1 MEEAAAVVAVAALH
15 LGVLDPPMG
24 FGELLLELEA
34 LGGPVG
40 LLALGRAARRL
51 QLALEVLRRLRGRG
65 EGVGEGW
72 SEGDGGEGA
81 GGGGRRAWMRAAR
94 SAAALIIFV

>member
-1 MEEAAAVVAVAALH
+1 MEEAALVAAVAACH
-15 LGVLDPPMG
+15 LGVLDPAMG

-51 QLALEVLRRLRGRG
+51 QLALEVLRRLKGK
-65 EGVGEGW
+65 
-72 SEGDGGEGA
+72 
-81 GGGGRRAWMRAAR
+81 GGGGMEGIVGGRGAWRWERWRWERRAGEGG
-94 SAAALIIFV
+94 VPG

>member
-65 EGVGEGW
+65 RGRVWVRGGVRGTGERVTAGEG
-72 SEGDGGEGA
+72 GVPG
-81 GGGGRRAWMRAAR
+81 
-94 SAAALIIFV
+94 